1 MAGFELGEVH
11 VSVSCGRL
19 QSHNFAAGTEVE
31 GALVR
36 DADLDRMLKAGEAY
50 VERDGRTLVHMNEV
64 ALRIDGAPGS
74 RDPRGM
80 AARRL
85 DLDLHA
91 VSADEAP
98 LRNLLMAVGR
108 CYLKVAGYAP
118 APLAS
123 ALAVTSADERR
134 LGVTVA
140 DIGAGTTGLAMFA
153 DNRFVYASAAPLGG
167 AQMTFDIARA
177 LHTPLVEAERIKA
190 LYGTVIGAPSDGH
203 DAFSYRPAG
212 DEDGVAQRMTKAELA
227 GIVRPRVRAIVD
239 HIRQRL
245 EASALT
251 AYAGRGL
258 VLTGGVSQLTGLAD
272 YVAHELGCPV
282 RIAAPQ
288 VISGLPPA
296 LTSAAFSTAVG
307 LLLAETPE
315 HASRRVDRNR
325 NPDPGSYLKRVGSWL
340 REGF

>member
-1 MAGFELGEVH
+1 
-11 VSVSCGRL
+11 
-19 QSHNFAAGTEVE
+19 
-31 GALVR
+31 
-36 DADLDRMLKAGEAY
+36 
-50 VERDGRTLVHMNEV
+50 MNEV

-80 AARRL
+80 AARKL

-212 DEDGVAQRMTKAELA
+212 DEDGVAQRMTRAELA